1 MEDRFIL
8 EIRRT
13 FPAPPRRVF
22 QAFRDPSVLRQW
34 AAPDQHRTEE
44 VEMDFRIGGRYRRE
58 LRFPDGSLHVLR
70 GEYLEIDP
78 PNRLVYTY
86 EWETIPDAPST
97 RVEIELEERDGGTD
111 LRLVHSGFESR
122 EARDEHRTGWASC
135 FDQLTGLVES

>member
-1 MEDRFIL
+1 MGDRFIL

-13 FPAPPRRVF
+13 FPAPPERVF
-22 QAFRDPSVLRQW
+22 RAFRDPSVLKHW

-44 VEMDFRIGGRYRRE
+44 VEMDFRVGGHYRRE
-58 LRFPDGSLHVLR
+58 MRFSDGSLHVLR

-97 RVEIELEERDGGTD
+97 RVEIEFEERDGRTD
-111 LRLVHSGFESR
+111 LRLVQFGFESR
-122 EARDEHRTGWASC
+122 ETRDDHRTGWASC
-135 FDQLTGLVES
+135 FEQLRGLVES